1 VCAGFYV
8 LFSSGLRQAWD
19 NPDNDEAQ
27 PNGKG
32 KCDVEKDGMML
43 QAANH

>member
-1 VCAGFYV
+1 M
-8 LFSSGLRQAWD
+8 RQAWD

-27 PNGKG
+27 PNSNS

-43 QAANH
+43 QATDH